1 VNGAAQHQLK
11 HARTRQHPHE
21 GGKPMANTDDTCD
34 SSGRNPTL
42 DRIVKERAHTSRS
55 SSAEKPAPVEREYAG
70 ADHHG
75 QRSERPAWQDR
86 HIART
91 IETEIIPRLLL
102 SHIVAPRLQSA
113 LVPAALVPELPDSA
127 REDGKSASAD
137 VDIAAF
143 ADLVIH
149 HSLKAATQFIDG
161 LILRGFSHEAI
172 IEDVFTITA
181 RHLGHL
187 WEEDQITFVD
197 VSLGLSRLHQVLRL
211 YSPAFEADFI
221 PKVEGQRIL
230 LVAMPG
236 EQHTFG
242 LSVVESYFRRDGWD
256 VQCETAMTRAD
267 LLQQVQQEHYDV
279 VGISASADSS
289 VNRLAPLIQAC
300 RDFSRNKGVRV
311 IVGGCHF
318 LAQPE
323 NALALGADLVARDG
337 KEAILNVAQILE
349 GCKN

>member
-1 VNGAAQHQLK
+1 
-11 HARTRQHPHE
+11 
-21 GGKPMANTDDTCD
+21 MANTNDTCE

-42 DRIVKERAHTSRS
+42 DRIVKERAQSSRS
-55 SSAEKPAPVEREYAG
+55 GSAEQPAPVERAHAEVR
-70 ADHHG
+70 HHAHH
-75 QRSERPAWQDR
+75 SERPAWQNR

-102 SHIVAPRLQSA
+102 SHIVAPRLQST
-113 LVPAALVPELPDSA
+113 LVPALPDPM
-127 REDGKSASAD
+127 ELGGKAASTD
-137 VDIAAF
+137 VDIEAF

-161 LILRGFSHEAI
+161 LIVRGFSPETI
-172 IEDVFTITA
+172 IEDVFTVTA
-181 RHLGHL
+181 RHLGRL
-187 WEEDQITFVD
+187 WEEDKVTFVD

-211 YSPAFEADFI
+211 YSPAFETDLI
-221 PKVEGQRIL
+221 PKVEGHRIL

-242 LSVVESYFRRDGWD
+242 LSVVETYFRRDGWD
-256 VQCETAMTRAD
+256 VQCETGMTRAE

-289 VNRLAPLIQAC
+289 VSRLAPLIQAC
-300 RDFSRNKGVRV
+300 RDSSRNKVIRV

-337 KEAILNVAQILE
+337 KEAILNVACILDE
-349 GCKN
+349 NKS

>member
-1 VNGAAQHQLK
+1 
-11 HARTRQHPHE
+11 
-21 GGKPMANTDDTCD
+21 MANTDDTYGF
-34 SSGRNPTL
+34 SGRNPSL

-55 SSAEKPAPVEREYAG
+55 SSAEKPAPVEREYAE
-70 ADHHG
+70 AQHHA
-75 QRSERPAWQDR
+75 QHNERPAWQDR

-102 SHIVAPRLQSA
+102 SHIVAPRLQSS
-113 LVPAALVPELPDSA
+113 LLPTMPDSA
-127 REDGKSASAD
+127 GVEGKPASTD

-172 IEDVFTITA
+172 IEDVFTVTA

-242 LSVVESYFRRDGWD
+242 LSVVESFFRRDGWD
-256 VQCETAMTRAD
+256 VQCETAMTRAE

-300 RDFSRNKGVRV
+300 RDFSRNKAMRV

-349 GCKN
+349 GCKS